1 VRTDDYLGFC
11 GNWHY
16 NIFQGIVFEGSRVH
30 GEGQLILLD
39 LEQIDYSSIKNC
51 LFGLIYFSSF
61 KNCPL
66 GVIIFPVD
74 NMSENIFNFNPL
86 IATQLFVLVCD
97 NDLTIKET
105 RKGTLL
111 KLDSDKQMDRW

>member
-1 VRTDDYLGFC
+1 
-11 GNWHY
+11 
-16 NIFQGIVFEGSRVH
+16 
-30 GEGQLILLD
+30 LIILD

-51 LFGLIYFSSF
+51 LFGPIIFSSF

-66 GVIIFPVD
+66 GVIIFPVE

-86 IATQLFVLVCD
+86 TALFLAGDATQLFVVVCD
-97 NDLTIKET
+97 NDLRTKQT

-111 KLDSDKQMDRW
+111 KLDSDK